1 MSRVTDTF
9 NDESSP
15 DAFQGTLPK
24 IEYDIQPSARALR
37 TANVLQPTTFTLT
50 RATGEGS
57 LGVIPG
63 TLSGTIRLS
72 GNNYPFR
79 IDAFGGSRLV
89 FSGGLTTQA
98 VVLGDEYLL
107 QTGGLRPQVVYGS
120 FDPVAGAISLYFA
133 SAERGLNNTFFEQDP
148 GFVSLDVSY
157 GVYVQGQEA
166 RSVTF
171 FAGQDIT
178 RQVDVDLLAP
188 GSTINV
194 DSPLVMDPAL
204 AGADISLRATN
215 VNLAAKVSSNDRI
228 DVGASAVNRNPTIR
242 TALAA
247 SEINNAGQVV
257 KVFSPAGLGGVGYD
271 ADTPPTVTIAGPKGE
286 RNARLGAVTVDGDPL
301 SPTFGRVTGI
311 QILDAGFGYDN
322 VAPFTSAAPTIT
334 ITAPTAGVTATA
346 VAVLD
351 GQGRVIGITI
361 VNGGSG
367 YSSATPPTATIFRP
381 QAEAEATV
389 DAAGRLTG
397 FTVTY
402 GGVGYTGRPTVTVAA
417 PVAPA
422 AATIGTVTLAGD
434 TIASIAVA
442 SAGYGY
448 TTPPRIWIQP
458 PPRDT
463 GGTRASA
470 EAVLDAEGRVIA
482 ISITDA
488 GSGYDAIPEVRIMAP
503 IPVAQ
508 AEMVR
513 FEASVAAATFDVR
526 VGADLGTDR
535 ERGGLIVSPSGSLA
549 GTFFAGTAANSV
561 FVQAEQADVV
571 VEGTVWAKNQ
581 SYLLQSR
588 ASVVDLTPFVFTT
601 TSPVSGAE
609 AGLLRGNTV
618 AITLANDAPSAT
630 DGSVAFNTID
640 LRTAIDSLRVR
651 AATSAGVTRSDP
663 FPYDLRVVEQD
674 SIAIEAVA
682 ASGFPIDLSAT
693 NDMTF
698 TAALATA
705 GDVLLNAG
713 SRFTVSAPVSTTV
726 GRIEVSGSEL
736 AVQNSLRVTAAADDP
751 ERDDIV
757 LTARAGGISL
767 GGAIAA
773 VNNVSLVQRNGK
785 AAAGISGPAR
795 LLGRRLTIDAE
806 GRVGTPV
813 LPPGKAQFYLQTA
826 VDTLAARVGGSLAID
841 DRSDLEV
848 ESVRAGGLVSLRAR
862 GVDPGTGG
870 SFAALRGNLIDVSR
884 IDVSAPNGSIDIVN
898 NAPAAIVVGNADAL
912 RLGQAVSMQAAGN
925 VTIRAAGGASRGDL
939 FVLDAPIAGDGARAV
954 RGLFAPRPAAV
965 QYVAGNPGVVASTVT
980 AAVNGP
986 LAVAGL
992 TNLRVGDRLLLN
1004 VGDAPHA
1011 ANGVYAI
1018 RSLGSGTTPWVLAR
1032 AA

>member
-1 MSRVTDTF
+1 MRRRGDRRGSTSGRPAALGHESLEARIAMAVDAFSANSFTPTLVDPLVGTSPAGQVPGWAVVIADSSDDLYLQQVATVPQSLLYADNGGFVGAGSVGSVNALQNVYVTNGERRIDTGVTQDNGPVYAFNPNDRGQLTTRYVIEQDDLSAVVEGVLEYTQADGVRTQWTFDGGATLGTPQLLTGPGVGATPAGSYIYPTAINYREPAGTFGRGRFEVTWRTPPVVGNVGPGSPLVSPFSSNPVMSRVTYTF
-9 NDESSP
+9 NDETST

-513 FEASVAAATFDVR
+513 FEA
-526 VGADLGTDR
+526 
-535 ERGGLIVSPSGSLA
+535 
-549 GTFFAGTAANSV
+549 
-561 FVQAEQADVV
+561 
-571 VEGTVWAKNQ
+571 
-581 SYLLQSR
+581 
-588 ASVVDLTPFVFTT
+588 
-601 TSPVSGAE
+601 
-609 AGLLRGNTV
+609 
-618 AITLANDAPSAT
+618 
-630 DGSVAFNTID
+630 
-640 LRTAIDSLRVR
+640 
-651 AATSAGVTRSDP
+651 
-663 FPYDLRVVEQD
+663 
-674 SIAIEAVA
+674 
-682 ASGFPIDLSAT
+682 
-693 NDMTF
+693 
-698 TAALATA
+698 
-705 GDVLLNAG
+705 
-713 SRFTVSAPVSTTV
+713 
-726 GRIEVSGSEL
+726 
-736 AVQNSLRVTAAADDP
+736 
-751 ERDDIV
+751 
-757 LTARAGGISL
+757 
-767 GGAIAA
+767 
-773 VNNVSLVQRNGK
+773 
-785 AAAGISGPAR
+785 
-795 LLGRRLTIDAE
+795 
-806 GRVGTPV
+806 
-813 LPPGKAQFYLQTA
+813 
-826 VDTLAARVGGSLAID
+826 
-841 DRSDLEV
+841 
-848 ESVRAGGLVSLRAR
+848 
-862 GVDPGTGG
+862 
-870 SFAALRGNLIDVSR
+870 
-884 IDVSAPNGSIDIVN
+884 
-898 NAPAAIVVGNADAL
+898 
-912 RLGQAVSMQAAGN
+912 
-925 VTIRAAGGASRGDL
+925 
-939 FVLDAPIAGDGARAV
+939 
-954 RGLFAPRPAAV
+954 
-965 QYVAGNPGVVASTVT
+965 
-980 AAVNGP
+980 
-986 LAVAGL
+986 
-992 TNLRVGDRLLLN
+992 
-1004 VGDAPHA
+1004 
-1011 ANGVYAI
+1011 
-1018 RSLGSGTTPWVLAR
+1018 
-1032 AA
+1032 